1 MSSRASRS
9 LIAQINSNFQ
19 LQLLSIISLEILML
33 DWMIKLQD
41 ILLGLA
47 KLEKWFTGDSGTVTW
62 WWLSYSK
69 IFDNNTV

>member
-1 MSSRASRS
+1 
-9 LIAQINSNFQ
+9 
-19 LQLLSIISLEILML
+19 ML